1 VIIFHAQKSIKDKE
15 GFRKVLIANILLAVA
30 LSLLFILLTI
40 SVIALLVA
48 FANHVLFLLLSG
60 AATLNTFKLNPALRK
75 WLLSDAGILQEPKP
89 AEKVAP

>member
-1 VIIFHAQKSIKDKE
+1 M
-15 GFRKVLIANILLAVA
+15 LIANILLAVA

-48 FANHVLFLLLSG
+48 FANHVLFLLLS
-60 AATLNTFKLNPALRK
+60 AAARLHTFKPNPALRK
-75 WLLSDAGILQEPKP
+75 WLLSDAVILQEPKP